1 MSKSDDADYKKLR
14 DEMDKINAKL
24 YEKEKAEKEAKE
36 KADKA
41 EKEAKEKA
49 DKEAKE
55 AKEKA
60 DKEAKEAKEKAEKE
74 AAEKEAAEKAK
85 NKAKVNKIQKI
96 IKWVMIGIIILV
108 VIIIAIVLIYNLVS
122 KGNNNGNRI
131 IRSSGVDEINQND
144 HLYKIK
150 EVAPPRPK
158 EIIIEKP
165 IEKPVYIEKIV
176 EKPVYR
182 EKIVEKPVYREKIVE
197 KPVYREKIVEKPVY
211 IERPIQREVPRQ
223 LYSDIP
229 VIQKVAED
237 RQFVPQRVD
246 RSEYIK
252 RPVPPVRT
260 YSSESRQSIVPQR
273 QSINTYS
280 DDNSSTS
287 LSDIFSSSRNSQNYK
302 KTMGGKTAKK

>member
-1 MSKSDDADYKKLR
+1 MSKSDETDYKKLR

-24 YEKEKAEKEAKE
+24 WEKEKAEKEAKE
-36 KADKA
+36 KA
-41 EKEAKEKA
+41 AKEVA
-49 DKEAKE
+49 D
-55 AKEKA
+55 
-60 DKEAKEAKEKAEKE
+60 KEAKEKAEKE
-74 AAEKEAAEKAK
+74 EKEKTK
-85 NKAKVNKIQKI
+85 NKSDVNRIQKI
-96 IKWVMIGIIILV
+96 IKWVIIAIIILV
-108 VIIIAIVLIYNLVS
+108 VVIIVIVLIYNLVS

-176 EKPVYR
+176 EKPVFR

-211 IERPIQREVPRQ
+211 IERPVQREIPRQ

-273 QSINTYS
+273 QPINTYS
-280 DDNSSTS
+280 DNSSTS

-302 KTMGGKTAKK
+302 KTMGGKTTKK